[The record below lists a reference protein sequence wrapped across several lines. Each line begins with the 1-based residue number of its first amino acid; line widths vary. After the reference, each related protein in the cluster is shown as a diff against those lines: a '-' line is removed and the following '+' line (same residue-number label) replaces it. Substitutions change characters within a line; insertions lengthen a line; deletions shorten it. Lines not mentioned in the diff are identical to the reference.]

1 MLVALLI
8 VLALAVPVAVLAFA
22 PRRHQAGGLGASALA
37 LLAGLL
43 PALGLIPALTRNDE
57 DEDVRR
63 DRAFVAGALGLA
75 LLLVVAWVA
84 LV

>member
-1 MLVALLI
+1 MPIALLI
-8 VLALAVPVAVLAFA
+8 VLAFAVPVAVLAFA
-22 PRRHQAGGLGASALA
+22 PRRHQAGGLGGSAMA

-43 PALGLIPALTRNDE
+43 PALGLIPAITRNGE
-57 DEDVRR
+57 DDDARR

-75 LLLVVAWVA
+75 LLLVLAWAA